1 MSGSGKRE
9 GALMR
14 NLIYLVRSHILEI
27 FGVRV
32 CLLLLVKEIILKSC
46 RPWPN
51 TSENCMKILMEMRKQ

>member
-1 MSGSGKRE
+1 
-9 GALMR
+9 MR